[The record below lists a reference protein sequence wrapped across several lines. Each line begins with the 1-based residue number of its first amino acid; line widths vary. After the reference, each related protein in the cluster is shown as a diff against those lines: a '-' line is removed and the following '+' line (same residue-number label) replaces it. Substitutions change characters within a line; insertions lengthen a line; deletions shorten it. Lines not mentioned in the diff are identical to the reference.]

1 MEGEPEV
8 MHSLGIGGIYKEAFK
23 ILRTYTRLLMSLAFT
38 LVLPLGIVI
47 FSHYL
52 ISDRLEEKI
61 FRNENLVSQ
70 EEGTPA
76 AADTEKVLDKE
87 VVGLGI
93 LTLLYVIF
101 VLAFSLLSTSAIVYS
116 VASIYTG
123 KGLSYFKVISVVPKV
138 WKRLVI
144 TFLWAQLVILCYNI
158 SFAILFFLFLL
169 LQKTIGVTMLPIL
182 IPLAVAFYMIL
193 VYLNLLWHLASVI
206 SVLEDSTGLHALR
219 KSYHLMQGKN
229 LIGFCLFLIYIA
241 CTVTILSFFQ
251 IGVVSPT
258 HHLDGV
264 AGRVILGFSLLVL
277 WTGVTLVGILAQ
289 TVLYFVC
296 KAYHNESIDRYTLSD
311 HLDGYLEVY
320 TPLKGPISLAALDAE
335 LEEV

>member
-1 MEGEPEV
+1 
-8 MHSLGIGGIYKEAFK
+8 
-23 ILRTYTRLLMSLAFT
+23 MSLAFT

-52 ISDRLEEKI
+52 ISDRLQEKI
-61 FRNENLVSQ
+61 FRNENLVSH

-76 AADTEKVLDKE
+76 AADTEKVLNKE

-101 VLAFSLLSTSAIVYS
+101 VLALSLLSTAAIVYS

-144 TFLWAQLVILCYNI
+144 TFLWAQLVILCYHI

-182 IPLAVAFYMIL
+182 IPLAVAFYIIL
-193 VYLNLLWHLASVI
+193 VYLSLLWHLASVI
-206 SVLEDSTGLHALR
+206 SVLEDSTGLQEESHRLLSLLDIHSLYSHNFKLLSDWCREPNPSFGQCGRKGHSRVFSLSIVDRGDPGRNPGTNCALLCVQSISQRKHRPVYALR
-219 KSYHLMQGKN
+219 PFGWLFGSVHASQRPYFFGG
-229 LIGFCLFLIYIA
+229 IGC
-241 CTVTILSFFQ
+241 
-251 IGVVSPT
+251 
-258 HHLDGV
+258 
-264 AGRVILGFSLLVL
+264 
-277 WTGVTLVGILAQ
+277 
-289 TVLYFVC
+289 
-296 KAYHNESIDRYTLSD
+296 
-311 HLDGYLEVY
+311 
-320 TPLKGPISLAALDAE
+320 
-335 LEEV
+335 